1 MRLIV
6 YLLIIKGVLFAA
18 AMMLPNS
25 EPERTFGASAPAAE
39 GSALSSDT
47 A

>member
-25 EPERTFGASAPAAE
+25 EPERTFGAVETFAPA
-39 GSALSSDT
+39 SDT

>member
-18 AMMLPNS
+18 AMMMPNS
-25 EPERTFGASAPAAE
+25 EPERTFGASSAMAPA
-39 GSALSSDT
+39 SDT